1 MLKTEEKKNSET
13 LEGFCLQITP
23 QCKPLFQRAGR
34 QRQGFMRV
42 AEAKKTRNYNQ
53 LTQTS
58 REGLGPAP
66 RDEEINVQFSG

>member
-1 MLKTEEKKNSET
+1 MEV
-13 LEGFCLQITP
+13 GGC
-23 QCKPLFQRAGR
+23 
-34 QRQGFMRV
+34 QGFMRV